1 MLLKLSLKEEYD
13 SEISIAGSLQNSIS
27 FEENRF
33 TREMQVFEIIGFVIL
48 FSLLMLCA
56 ACSFGRAP
64 SSGRVRVTRPDEK
77 TVDGMGGARGYDYSY
92 GGQSS
97 FGGSKPFP
105 AGLRTERK
113 KTETHDAYSKD
124 DEDI

>member
-1 MLLKLSLKEEYD
+1 LKENQVSD
-13 SEISIAGSLQNSIS
+13 TSITSLLQNSIS
-27 FEENRF
+27 FEIYIF
-33 TREMQVFEIIGFVIL
+33 LREMQVFEIIGFVIL
-48 FSLLMLCA
+48 FALLMLCA

-64 SSGRVRVTRPDEK
+64 SSGRVKVTRPDEK
-77 TVDGMGGARGYDYSY
+77 SVDGYGGARGYDYSY

-124 DEDI
+124 DEDL